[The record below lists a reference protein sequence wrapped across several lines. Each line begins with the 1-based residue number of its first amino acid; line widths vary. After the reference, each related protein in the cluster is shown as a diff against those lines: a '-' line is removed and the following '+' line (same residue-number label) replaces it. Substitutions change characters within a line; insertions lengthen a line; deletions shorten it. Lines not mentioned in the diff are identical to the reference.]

1 MDQTRLQEALLKK
14 EDLIL
19 SFKKRGISQIIIEN
33 TVNDLERRRL
43 RYLNNEGTDGLYES
57 DEKWLN
63 LLLDE
68 KMISL
73 NGFRF
78 QIFPMDYQEIERE
91 GFDYLPM
98 SNVTK
103 EKFPSNLMC
112 LNVHIPD
119 GVDLGRHQ
127 IFDEARTFYK
137 IHYPEYDFHYFVIRS
152 WLVYPGM
159 KKILQ
164 EDSRIIQFMELFEV
178 EEVSHTN
185 KIQGCSR
192 IFGTEDMDEINLM
205 DKQTSLQRNAYESMD
220 ALGVGFASMKF

>member
-1 MDQTRLQEALLKK
+1 MDKKRLEEALLKK
-14 EDLIL
+14 EDLIR
-19 SFKKRGISQIIIEN
+19 SFEKRNISPEIIEN
-33 TVNDLERRRL
+33 TISDLERRRL
-43 RYLNNEGTDGLYES
+43 RYLNEEGTDGLYES

-63 LLLDE
+63 LLLEE

-78 QIFPMDYQEIERE
+78 QIFPIDYQEIERA
-91 GFDYLPM
+91 GFDKLPM
-98 SNVTK
+98 TKETK

-119 GVDLGRHQ
+119 GADLGRHQ
-127 IFDEARTFYK
+127 IFDEARTFFRH
-137 IHYPEYDFHYFVIRS
+137 HYPEYDFQYFVIRS

-159 KKILQ
+159 REILPS
-164 EDSRIIQFMELFEV
+164 DSRIIRFMDLFEV

-192 IFGTEDMDEINLM
+192 IFGTYDLDEIKLM
-205 DKQTSLQRNAYESMD
+205 EKQTSLQRNAFESMD
-220 ALGVGFASMKF
+220 ALGVAFSSMKF

>member
-1 MDQTRLQEALLKK
+1 MDKKRLQEALLKK

-159 KKILQ
+159 KK
-164 EDSRIIQFMELFEV
+164 SCK
-178 EEVSHTN
+178 
-185 KIQGCSR
+185 KIQ
-192 IFGTEDMDEINLM
+192 
-205 DKQTSLQRNAYESMD
+205 ESFSSWNYLKLKKCLIQIRFKD
-220 ALGVGFASMKF
+220 ALESLEQRIWMRSI